1 MTEDILRR
9 IKELYDVTDLC
20 DILDIDSDIFVDK
33 FANMIYDNLD
43 RFDVL
48 TEMDWVGQDEGE
60 EPQEYT

>member
-43 RFDVL
+43 KFDVL
-48 TEMDWVGQDEGE
+48 TEMDWVGDNEGE
-60 EPQEYT
+60 EPKEY

>member
-20 DILDIDSDIFVDK
+20 DILDIDSDILVDK

-43 RFDVL
+43 KFDVL
-48 TEMDWVGQDEGE
+48 TEMDWVGDNEGE
-60 EPQEYT
+60 EPKEY

>member
-1 MTEDILRR
+1 VTEDILRR